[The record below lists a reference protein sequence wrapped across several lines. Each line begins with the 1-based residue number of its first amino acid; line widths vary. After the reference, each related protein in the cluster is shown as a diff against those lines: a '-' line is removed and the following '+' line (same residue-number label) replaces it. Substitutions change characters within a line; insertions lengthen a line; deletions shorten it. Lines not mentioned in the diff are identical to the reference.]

1 MDKYEYKVKA
11 DEIKALI
18 AQKKYTDAVKI
29 ADSID
34 WTRVRSIL
42 MLCTI
47 SDLYKINRRLE
58 ESRDILL
65 MAYERNPNGRTI
77 VYSLCELS
85 IKLGEVVQ
93 AVEYYKEY
101 VQLAPKDTGRYILQY
116 KLYEAQEVSLEER
129 IAVLEEFKKRDYR
142 EKWAYELAYLY
153 HRVGLATR
161 CVEECDDLI
170 LWFGEGKYVLKAMEL
185 KMLHQPLTG
194 VQQKRYSLM
203 KGLEP
208 AEEENGEEQGYETQ
222 EYSQEHQGEEADMDI
237 QIRPMRM
244 GQYDTINLQKELAE
258 NMKEFLLEEQD
269 PAQETGSTALEE
281 IRYEE
286 ETPLFEEEDQEA
298 GSMTQEIVAK
308 LFENTGEIKQ
318 ITPPMEEEYY
328 PEEEYG
334 EEYPEE
340 EYGQDELY
348 PEEEYTEEYSE
359 EYSEEYPEEEY
370 TQEEEYPAQ
379 EYEQDEEYPEE
390 EYGQEEEYPEE
401 DDGVKKPVFS
411 VVKNEAEPQAE
422 EIFFED
428 RTEEMPSVLQEEL
441 DPEIARML
449 SQEYDGQISLVVPEA
464 EKVEKQIT
472 GQISIEDVLVEWEKM
487 KRANEQK
494 RAEDVRKRV
503 IEQTGA
509 MFSEF
514 DAATRNGILEQ
525 LEEAARKQEAG
536 VRLSEA
542 GEPDEEESE
551 ELYAEEVGTEAGDE
565 LYAEGTGTEDEE
577 EFPEEEAAEED
588 LPEAEASP
596 DDEETEE
603 PPAEEDLAE
612 EDSAETAPAES
623 ETESETESEIDS
635 AIKSDTKKVHPA
647 AKQKT
652 ESPSEEGSGRA
663 MTEEETQAFSGYI
676 QTKQEKAQI
685 VNAIDSIS
693 LAPCTGNVII
703 TGDGGADTVELAKE
717 LIKQVQQ
724 SDSNFSGK
732 VAKISGKAMNSK
744 DVETTLGRIPNGALI
759 IEKAGDLKPET
770 LKTLNKVLEKD
781 RGGLIILMEDVR
793 KAIDHMLEGFPD
805 IQKNF
810 NARIDIEALSN
821 DALVDYGRKYAVSME
836 YTLDD
841 LSQLA
846 LYTRIADM
854 QTSEHTVTT
863 ADVKEIIDEAIE
875 SANRKNI
882 GHFKDLLLAKRYDE
896 EDMII
901 LREKDFISY

>member
-203 KGLEP
+203 KGLES

-269 PAQETGSTALEE
+269 PPRETGSTALEE
-281 IRYEE
+281 IRYGE

-318 ITPPMEEEYY
+318 ITPPMEDEYY

-340 EYGQDELY
+340 EYGQDEQY
-348 PEEEYTEEYSE
+348 PEEEYTEN
-359 EYSEEYPEEEY
+359 YSEEYPEEEY
-370 TQEEEYPAQ
+370 TGEEEYPAQ

-401 DDGVKKPVFS
+401 DDRVKKPVFS
-411 VVKNEAEPQAE
+411 VVKDEPEPQAE

-514 DAATRNGILEQ
+514 DAATRSGILEQ

-536 VRLSEA
+536 VRLAEA
-542 GEPDEEESE
+542 GETDEEETE
-551 ELYAEEVGTEAGDE
+551 ELYEED
-565 LYAEGTGTEDEE
+565 TGTEDGEELPEEETGADNEE
-577 EFPEEEAAEED
+577 EFREEESVVEDLSEAEVSSDEEEKKTEEMPEEEILTEEAAAE
-588 LPEAEASP
+588 
-596 DDEETEE
+596 TE
-603 PPAEEDLAE
+603 
-612 EDSAETAPAES
+612 PAES
-623 ETESETESEIDS
+623 EKELETES
-635 AIKSDTKKVHPA
+635 AINSDTKNAHTA

-652 ESPSEEGSGRA
+652 ENPSEEGSGRA

-744 DVETTLGRIPNGALI
+744 DVEATLGRIPNGALI

-793 KAIDHMLEGFPD
+793 KSMDHMLEGFPD

-810 NARIDIEALSN
+810 NARIDIEALGN

-854 QTSEHTVTT
+854 QTSEHAVTT
-863 ADVKEIIDEAIE
+863 ADVREIIDEAIE

>member
-208 AEEENGEEQGYETQ
+208 AEEENGEEQGYEMQ
-222 EYSQEHQGEEADMDI
+222 EYSQEHQDEEADMDI

-269 PAQETGSTALEE
+269 PSQETGSTALEE

-318 ITPPMEEEYY
+318 ITPPLEEEYY

-348 PEEEYTEEYSE
+348 PEEEYP
-359 EYSEEYPEEEY
+359 EEYPEEEY

-390 EYGQEEEYPEE
+390 EYPEE

-411 VVKNEAEPQAE
+411 VVKDEAEPQAE

-536 VRLSEA
+536 ERLSEA
-542 GEPDEEESE
+542 GEFD
-551 ELYAEEVGTEAGDE
+551 
-565 LYAEGTGTEDEE
+565 
-577 EFPEEEAAEED
+577 EEAAEELYEEEAGTEDGEELTEEETGAEDEAYREEETAAED

-596 DDEETEE
+596 DDEAETEE
-603 PPAEEDLAE
+603 LPAEEALAE

-623 ETESETESEIDS
+623 ETKSETESEIDS
-635 AIKSDTKKVHPA
+635 AIKSDTKKVHPD

-652 ESPSEEGSGRA
+652 QSLSEEGAGRA

-744 DVETTLGRIPNGALI
+744 DVEATLGRIPNGALI

-854 QTSEHTVTT
+854 QTSEHAVTT
-863 ADVKEIIDEAIE
+863 ADVREIIDEAIE

>member
-334 EEYPEE
+334 EE
-340 EYGQDELY
+340 
-348 PEEEYTEEYSE
+348 
-359 EYSEEYPEEEY
+359 EYPEEAY
-370 TQEEEYPAQ
+370 G
-379 EYEQDEEYPEE
+379 QDEEYPEE
-390 EYGQEEEYPEE
+390 EYTEDYSEEYPEEDYAEEEGYPGQEEYYPEEEYRQEEEYPEE
-401 DDGVKKPVFS
+401 DDRVKKPVFS
-411 VVKNEAEPQAE
+411 VVREEAEPQAE

-536 VRLSEA
+536 VRLAEA
-542 GEPDEEESE
+542 GETDEEEIE
-551 ELYAEEVGTEAGDE
+551 EFYEED
-565 LYAEGTGTEDEE
+565 TGTEDGEELPEEETGADKEE
-577 EFPEEEAAEED
+577 EFREEEPVVEDLSEAEVSSDEEEKKTEEMPEEEVLTEEAAAE
-588 LPEAEASP
+588 
-596 DDEETEE
+596 TE
-603 PPAEEDLAE
+603 
-612 EDSAETAPAES
+612 PAES
-623 ETESETESEIDS
+623 EKELETKSESKSETES
-635 AIKSDTKKVHPA
+635 AINADTKSAHTA

-793 KAIDHMLEGFPD
+793 KSMDHMLEGFPD

-810 NARIDIEALSN
+810 NARIDIEALGN

-836 YTLDD
+836 YALDD

-854 QTSEHTVTT
+854 QTSEHAVTT
-863 ADVKEIIDEAIE
+863 ADVREIIDEAIE

>member
-203 KGLEP
+203 KGLES

-222 EYSQEHQGEEADMDI
+222 EYSQEHQSEEADMDI

-269 PAQETGSTALEE
+269 PSRETGSTALEE

-286 ETPLFEEEDQEA
+286 DAALYEEEQGT

-318 ITPPMEEEYY
+318 ITPPMEDEYY

-334 EEYPEE
+334 EEEYPEE
-340 EYGQDELY
+340 EYGQDEQY
-348 PEEEYTEEYSE
+348 PEEEYTEN
-359 EYSEEYPEEEY
+359 YSEEYPEEEY
-370 TQEEEYPAQ
+370 TEEDEYPAQ

-401 DDGVKKPVFS
+401 DDGAKKPVFS
-411 VVKNEAEPQAE
+411 VVKDEPEPQAE

-449 SQEYDGQISLVVPEA
+449 SQEYDGQISLVVPET

-542 GEPDEEESE
+542 GEPDEEETE
-551 ELYAEEVGTEAGDE
+551 EFYEEDA
-565 LYAEGTGTEDEE
+565 GTEDGEELPGEETGADNEE
-577 EFPEEEAAEED
+577 EFREEEPVVEDLSEAEISSDEEERRIEETLTEEAA
-588 LPEAEASP
+588 A
-596 DDEETEE
+596 ETE
-603 PPAEEDLAE
+603 
-612 EDSAETAPAES
+612 PAES
-623 ETESETESEIDS
+623 EMESESETES
-635 AIKSDTKKVHPA
+635 AIKSDTKNAHTA
-647 AKQKT
+647 AKQKP
-652 ESPSEEGSGRA
+652 ESPSQEGSGRA

-744 DVETTLGRIPNGALI
+744 DVEATLGRIPNGALI

-793 KAIDHMLEGFPD
+793 KSMDHMLEGFPD

-810 NARIDIEALSN
+810 NARIDIEALGN

-836 YTLDD
+836 YALDD

-854 QTSEHTVTT
+854 QTSEHAVTT
-863 ADVKEIIDEAIE
+863 ADVREIIEEAIE